1 MECFVLE
8 GRKFVRLPEEEIG
21 HFYSGDCYVFL
32 CRYYIP
38 PEETDDEDAEEEEEE
53 VKDDDFQCVVYFWEG
68 RDAGKM
74 GWLTFAFSLQKKFEA
89 LFGDKL
95 EVVRTRQ
102 QQEALKFLSHFKG
115 RFIVEKGRRKHS
127 EVEANSK
134 LIEIR
139 STMGKLTR
147 RAMEVACDAAMLNTN
162 FPYILKVIFLSSI
175 CIFYLLSGWFV
186 QVMRSSFPAEVI
198 ISRVFVKPL
207 HVHSTAKLIFLNA
220 SPVMQSASQGGRV
233 QSHKC

>member
-1 MECFVLE
+1 MLE

-21 HFYSGDCYVFL
+21 HFRSGDCYVFL
-32 CRYYIP
+32 CRYWVP
-38 PEETDDEDAEEEEEE
+38 PEENEDEEAEEEEEKE
-53 VKDDDFQCVVYFWEG
+53 DDFQCVVYFWEG

-115 RFIVEKGRRKHS
+115 RFVVEKGKRKHS
-127 EVEANSK
+127 EADAKSK
-134 LIEIR
+134 LFEIR

-147 RAMEVACDAAMLNTN
+147 RAMEVECDATNLNTN
-162 FPYILKVIFLSSI
+162 FPYVLKVSSNLPCAILLQLSCSRLVVEH
-175 CIFYLLSGWFV
+175 CNTASCCCVLSE
-186 QVMRSSFPAEVI
+186 RSNP
-198 ISRVFVKPL
+198 
-207 HVHSTAKLIFLNA
+207 
-220 SPVMQSASQGGRV
+220 SPVSSPATL
-233 QSHKC
+233 

>member
-8 GRKFVRLPEEEIG
+8 GRKFVRLPEDEIG

-32 CRYYIP
+32 CRYWVP
-38 PEETDDEDAEEEEEE
+38 PEEGDADEEEQEEEEKE
-53 VKDDDFQCVVYFWEG
+53 DDFQCVVYFWEG

-89 LFGDKL
+89 LFRDKL

-115 RFIVEKGRRKHS
+115 KFIVEKGKRKHTD
-127 EVEANSK
+127 VESNPR
-134 LIEIR
+134 LFEIR

-147 RAMEVACDAAMLNTN
+147 RAMQVECDATMLNTN
-162 FPYILKVIFLSSI
+162 FCFVLKVSCNFGFIYAIYLHYFSKVHDFL
-175 CIFYLLSGWFV
+175 L
-186 QVMRSSFPAEVI
+186 
-198 ISRVFVKPL
+198 
-207 HVHSTAKLIFLNA
+207 
-220 SPVMQSASQGGRV
+220 
-233 QSHKC
+233 